1 MNIHEQV
8 GLHESWIELTGQV
21 KDGLVCFSSFT
32 FALSDFS
39 TSWCCLFNYS
49 YCWVCWNLKKKVDKT
64 KCTNVY
70 RKIPYTRSGF
80 AELSF
85 CIFHYKKLP
94 ISSNQ
99 SNPSHTD
106 LPAVYIYKW
115 LKLIS
120 CPFFLCHFYTYCKK
134 NDREQSKV
142 DLTDFSF
149 VWTFRISLMHLA
161 TLPHSLDPF
170 HRRNE

>member
-1 MNIHEQV
+1 MNWINWTSKRWFSMFFLFYLCIVWFFYFLMLFIQLFFLL
-8 GLHESWIELTGQV
+8 GLL
-21 KDGLVCFSSFT
+21 KF
-32 FALSDFS
+32 
-39 TSWCCLFNYS
+39 
-49 YCWVCWNLKKKVDKT
+49 KKKVDKT